1 MSKRRRLIDGAVY
14 PVDRV
19 KTSLTSKQYVVAVLL
34 KIIDL
39 PLELVRMIL
48 DFNKLPHLMIFR
60 GSGAI
65 RGNYDL
71 NEGSQRIFLNF
82 TNPRYFT
89 PIVQTRFNPNHS
101 SFQPAP
107 LRRIDLKMKALF
119 NAPQIEELE
128 D

>member
-1 MSKRRRLIDGAVY
+1 MSKRRRITDGAVY

-19 KTSLTSKQYVVAVLL
+19 KTSLTSTQYAVAVLL

-39 PLELVRMIL
+39 PLALVRMIL
-48 DFNKLPHLMIFR
+48 EFNKLPHLMIFR

-71 NEGSQRIFLNF
+71 NSGSQRIFLNF
-82 TNPRYFT
+82 MTPQYFS
-89 PIVQTRFNPNHS
+89 PIVQTRFNPDHS
-101 SFQPAP
+101 SFKPAP
-107 LRRIDLKMKALF
+107 YRRIDLKMKALF
-119 NAPQIEELE
+119 TTPQIEELE